1 MSAKGRLLGSIA
13 IAVAALAA
21 AAVAPPTVGAAVKGF
36 VIGVDAAP
44 VSAPGGD
51 VAYVT
56 RRVGR
61 GTKLIETAPGGLGAV
76 RSVRLSGRFSV
87 PVVAYDG
94 SPSGLSA
101 DGRTLVLIN
110 PRNSLRRRITT
121 LAIVDARRL
130 RMRRVLKL
138 HGTLGFDA
146 ISPDGRTLFF
156 IRYADP
162 RDTTQ
167 YSVRAYDLRTQRM
180 LPGRIVDPSEP
191 DEDMSGLPITRATGP
206 NGRWAYTLYDG
217 NQHPFIHALD
227 TVRRSAVCIDMDML
241 AGRRDGISEL
251 KLRPGG
257 GRLDVLDGAKVLAS
271 VDTSTHEVIP
281 RSAPARRPAAPEE
294 ARFPW
299 LPIAAPT
306 AALLVLVL
314 AAAVARRRRRAAAL
328 SVGGP

>member
-1 MSAKGRLLGSIA
+1 MSTERRLLGSIA
-13 IAVAALAA
+13 IAVAVFATTAA
-21 AAVAPPTVGAAVKGF
+21 APPAAGAAVKGF

-44 VSAPGGD
+44 VSAPGGE

-56 RRVGR
+56 RRAER
-61 GTKLIETAPGGLGAV
+61 DTKLIETAPGGLGGV
-76 RSVRLSGRFSV
+76 RSVRLTGRFSV

-110 PRNSLRRRITT
+110 PRNSLRRRTTT

-138 HGTLGFDA
+138 QGNLSFDA

-156 IRYADP
+156 IRYANP

-167 YSVRAYDLRTQRM
+167 YSVRAYDLRTPRM
-180 LPGRIVDPSEP
+180 IPGRIVDPSEP
-191 DEDMSGLPITRATGP
+191 DEDMSGFPMTRATGP
-206 NGRWAYTLYDG
+206 DGRWAYTLYDG
-217 NQHPFIHALD
+217 NEHPFIHALD

-241 AGRRDGISEL
+241 AGRRDGIAEL
-251 KLRPGG
+251 RLRPGG
-257 GRLDVLDGAKVLAS
+257 GRLDVLDGAVVLAS

-281 RSAPARRPAAPEE
+281 RRTPARRPAAPED
-294 ARFPW
+294 ASFPW

-306 AALLVLVL
+306 AALLLL
-314 AAAVARRRRRAAAL
+314 AAVGRRRLLTRTAA
-328 SVGGP
+328 P